1 MDLVVD
7 TNILFSALI
16 KEEGLTRELLLNN
29 RFSLYTVEFFF
40 EEFFNNID
48 EISEKTGL
56 SKGLLIEKLRKL
68 IRLANIKIIPI
79 EEVKDYVE
87 EAKEISPDPDDV
99 LYFTLA
105 LKLKCAIWS
114 DDKKLKE
121 QRHVKVYS
129 TNEVIRLI

>member
-1 MDLVVD
+1 MD